1 MFIYHIQK
9 VHFSCNL
16 VRGNSRGGTIRSI
29 YLYPVPTLPL
39 HHRKEINV
47 YFMAIDEI
55 SGNAA
60 KSLLIRA
67 ALSLRRIDNFI
78 FDAFCQIHM

>member
-1 MFIYHIQK
+1 MIICHTQK

-16 VRGNSRGGTIRSI
+16 VRGYIRGGTIRSI

-47 YFMAIDEI
+47 YFMAKDEI
-55 SGNAA
+55 SGNSA
-60 KSLLIRA
+60 KSLRIRA
-67 ALSLRRIDNFI
+67 TLSLRRIDNFI
-78 FDAFCQIHM
+78 FDAFYQIHM